1 MRKRGGFTLIELII
15 VMVIIGVLAGV
26 TLPRLPDITAS
37 RLKSASRRIAGTIT
51 YLYDRAAAGQLV
63 LRLTF
68 DMEKNEYY
76 VSLLNTDNQF
86 EETSF
91 TFAGRRSLPWSVKV
105 AGARTPTQGEVAQ
118 GKAVVHFFPSG
129 YVEPAVIHL
138 EDHAGNKM
146 TLITHP
152 LTGRVAILEGYHD
165 VEDRKA

>member
-1 MRKRGGFTLIELII
+1 MRRRGGFTLIELII
-15 VMVIIGVLAGV
+15 VMVIIGVLAGM
-26 TLPRLPDITAS
+26 TIPRLPDVTAS
-37 RLKSASRRIAGTIT
+37 RLKYASRRIAGTIT
-51 YLYDRAAAGQLV
+51 YLYDRAAGAQLV

-76 VSLLNTDNQF
+76 VSLLNTENQF

-91 TFAGRRSLPWSVKV
+91 AFAKRKSPPWSVRV
-105 AGARTPTQGEVAQ
+105 TGATTATQGEVAK

-138 EDHAGNKM
+138 EDNAGNEM

-152 LTGRVAILEGYHD
+152 LTGRVRILEGYHD
-165 VEDRKA
+165 VERPQA